1 MDEGGTVTEIVVVV
15 SLYELPTAA
24 TDISHLVTAAFALTL
39 VVDAIGTERST
50 MGAPPSVAD
59 GDRFRSGRRTGQVL
73 GRETNGTVGGRP
85 GPDHRAVQVRV
96 GTG

>member
-1 MDEGGTVTEIVVVV
+1 MDEGGTKIVVVV

-50 MGAPPSVAD
+50 VTSVAD
-59 GDRFRSGRRTGQVL
+59 GDRFRSGRRTRQVL
-73 GRETNGTVGGRP
+73 GREADGTVGGRP